1 MKQVKSKRC
10 KVVMLATEES
20 IIRKNKYRDLLAKSP
35 EPMKEDSLGI
45 PQHLYIID
53 PKAEIKEGDWC
64 LHKTGKNRSGFDM
77 KDVVRQAFGKD
88 IEKWCSV
95 SAGNEFHEKIIA
107 STDESL
113 GLPSPSPQF
122 IDKYIEEYN
131 KGKPIGWV
139 DVEMEKHVDQHPDW
153 KPTHNNPDDP
163 PVVSFWLPKTD
174 KNNYITIRKVKDSWA
189 RDEVEELID
198 RLNDDFSLNIYPEN
212 IKKWLEENL

>member
-131 KGKPIGWV
+131 KGKPI
-139 DVEMEKHVDQHPDW
+139 
-153 KPTHNNPDDP
+153 
-163 PVVSFWLPKTD
+163 WLPKTD